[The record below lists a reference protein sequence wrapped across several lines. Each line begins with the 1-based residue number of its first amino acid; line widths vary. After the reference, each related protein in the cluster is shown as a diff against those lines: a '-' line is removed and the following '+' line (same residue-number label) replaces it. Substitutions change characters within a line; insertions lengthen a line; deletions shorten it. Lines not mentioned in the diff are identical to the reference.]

1 VSDLPSGYR
10 DIPDE
15 DRKKAQVF
23 FDRGNTVANTGN
35 FEYAISMYLD
45 GLKIDPENTAA
56 HQTLREISLKRK
68 ASGGKDL
75 GFMEKMKLRKGTKED
90 KDDLLNAEKLLAY
103 DPGNTDHMVSMLK
116 SAHGGGYW
124 DTAMWVGNMLF
135 KANDDLGEKASFSKY
150 IILRD
155 TYKGLK
161 QWQEAVNAC
170 QRAAAMKPDD
180 MDLQTELK
188 HLGAQLTMI
197 QGKYGGGGGF
207 RDSMRDR
214 EKQEALMESD
224 KDIRTADSMRKA
236 VADAEN
242 EWKAEPDEPGKLTKY
257 VDALRKTEDA
267 DLENQAIEL
276 CESAYKRTGQFRWRK
291 VAGEVKLGQLARMER
306 SIIAQLRAD
315 PASEDLKQQYKQFHK
330 DRIEEELKEYTL
342 WAENYPTES
351 QFRFAMAQ
359 RMFELGKY
367 DEAIP
372 VFQNA
377 RQDPKHRTEATIL
390 LGRAFLEAGY
400 VDEAADTLREVI
412 EGYQLRGDEKSIM
425 MYYYYARVLEQKGE
439 TAAAIKAYS
448 QVAQWNFN
456 YRDVQSRIKRLR
468 SGGTPPA
475 ASA

>member
-1 VSDLPSGYR
+1 
-10 DIPDE
+10 
-15 DRKKAQVF
+15 
-23 FDRGNTVANTGN
+23 
-35 FEYAISMYLD
+35 
-45 GLKIDPENTAA
+45 
-56 HQTLREISLKRK
+56 
-68 ASGGKDL
+68 
-75 GFMEKMKLRKGTKED
+75 
-90 KDDLLNAEKLLAY
+90 
-103 DPGNTDHMVSMLK
+103 
-116 SAHGGGYW
+116 
-124 DTAMWVGNMLF
+124 
-135 KANDDLGEKASFSKY
+135 
-150 IILRD
+150 
-155 TYKGLK
+155 
-161 QWQEAVNAC
+161 
-170 QRAAAMKPDD
+170 
-180 MDLQTELK
+180 MDLQKELK
-188 HLGAQLTMI
+188 DLGAQLTMKE
-197 QGKYGGGGGF
+197 GNYAKGGNF
-207 RDSMRDR
+207 RTSMRD
-214 EKQEALMESD
+214 KAGQEALMESD

-257 VDALRKTEDA
+257 IDALRKTEDA

-276 CESAYKRTGQFRWRK
+276 CESAFKRTGQFRWRK

-315 PASEDLKQQYKQFHK
+315 PANEDLKQQYKQFHK
-330 DRIEEELKEYTL
+330 ERIEEELKEYTL

-400 VDEAADTLREVI
+400 VDEAADTLHEVI

-468 SGGTPPA
+468 AAPTTPQTTPPA
-475 ASA
+475 PKA